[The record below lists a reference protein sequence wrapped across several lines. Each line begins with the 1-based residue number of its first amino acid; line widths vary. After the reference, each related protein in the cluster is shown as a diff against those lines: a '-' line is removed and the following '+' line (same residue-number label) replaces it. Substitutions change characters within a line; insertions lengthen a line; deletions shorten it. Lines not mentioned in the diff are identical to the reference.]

1 MPVDHP
7 AGLLPAPRWSG
18 AAPQGPGADLG
29 AGGEVVAPRD
39 WWPSLLTV
47 LRPLEAGTGA
57 VFSLREPGTGGDA
70 ADRAL
75 VTVRRVEEVPGLL
88 QACGPSSQLGE
99 GYALRVERGAVEV
112 LATTATG
119 AGHALQ
125 TLRQLLPPQV
135 FRRAG
140 RGPALAPP
148 VDLLD
153 APRHAWRGLMLDVSR
168 HFHGVAWTYDLI
180 DLLALHKL
188 NVLHLHLTDD
198 QGWRLQVEAFPRLTE
213 VGAWRRETL
222 VGYRFSDTFDGRPH
236 GGFYT
241 QDDVRDI
248 VRYAGDRGITV
259 VPEIDV
265 PGHVLA
271 AVAAYPE
278 WGVTGV
284 QTEVL
289 TRWAR
294 SHDVL
299 DLEDATVEA
308 VKTIL
313 DEVVELFPSR
323 YVHIGGDECPRT
335 QWRDSPRVQQLLR
348 ERGLPDEDALQHWF
362 TRQLRDHLASR
373 GRVLLGWDEVL
384 AAELPDDAAV
394 MAWRSEDEA
403 RAALAGGHDVVVA
416 TQGKLYLDYKQS
428 RDPREPLGPR
438 IFGPYLT
445 ELRDTYE
452 YAWPEHDRVLGAQV
466 CLWTEF
472 ADSREK
478 AEYLLFPRTCAFA
491 ERAWNGAPD
500 TFEAFLPRLEHHLE
514 RLAAA
519 HVGFRGLDGP
529 HQGQSDTWWGIEAEA
544 PPHVQLSSDDQPDQ
558 QPDQQPDPVPEPR
571 VSSL

>member
-1 MPVDHP
+1 
-7 AGLLPAPRWSG
+7 
-18 AAPQGPGADLG
+18 
-29 AGGEVVAPRD
+29 
-39 WWPSLLTV
+39 V
-47 LRPLEAGTGA
+47 LA
-57 VFSLREPGTGGDA
+57 
-70 ADRAL
+70 
-75 VTVRRVEEVPGLL
+75 
-88 QACGPSSQLGE
+88 E
-99 GYALRVERGAVEV
+99 GYGLRVGQGSVQV
-112 LATTATG
+112 VATTATG
-119 AGHALQ
+119 ALYALQ
-125 TLRQLLPPQV
+125 TLRQLLPAQT

-140 RGPALAPP
+140 RGPAVVPP
-148 VDLLD
+148 VDVLD
-153 APRHAWRGLMLDVSR
+153 APRHAWRGVMLDVSR
-168 HFHGVAWTYDLI
+168 HFHGVAWTFDLV

-198 QGWRLQVEAFPRLTE
+198 QGWRLQVDAFPRLTE

-222 VGYRFSDTFDGRPH
+222 VGYRFSDVFDGRPH
-236 GGFYT
+236 GGFFT
-241 QDDVRDI
+241 KDDVRDL
-248 VRYAGDRGITV
+248 VRYAADRGVTV

-299 DLEDATVEA
+299 NLEDATVEA
-308 VKTIL
+308 VLTIL

-335 QWRDSPRVQQLLR
+335 QWKASPRVQQLLA

-362 TRQLRDHLASR
+362 TRRLRDHLASR
-373 GRVLLGWDEVL
+373 GRTVIGWDEVL
-384 AAELPDDAAV
+384 AADLPVDAAV

-403 RAALAGGHDVVVA
+403 RAALERGHEVVVA
-416 TQGKLYLDYKQS
+416 TQGALYLDYKQS

-445 ELRDTYE
+445 ELRDTYD
-452 YAWPEHDRVLGAQV
+452 YAWPEHELVLGAQV

-491 ERAWNGAPD
+491 ERVWGGAPD
-500 TFEAFLPRLEHHLE
+500 PFEVFLARLEPHLE
-514 RLAAA
+514 RLAAL
-519 HVGFRGLDGP
+519 HIGFRGLDGP
-529 HQGQSDTWWGIEAEA
+529 HQGQSDTWWGIEAQA
-544 PPHVQLSSDDQPDQ
+544 PPHVLLSSDD
-558 QPDQQPDPVPEPR
+558 QPDPVPEPR